1 MSDSASDIQLF
12 RRVATLSA
20 LLSAFVVGI
29 GALAIRYDGSDH
41 ALGLVTRLCNAALQ
55 MIGGVSALLL
65 LSLPALLALSV
76 IGHGWYIM
84 HRTRSVT
91 RRLLLASETVP
102 QRLALAAADAGIAG
116 RVELVRCGQP
126 EVFVHGLR
134 RPRVL
139 ITTGGLDALTDAEL
153 AAVMQHEAHHVQRR
167 DPLRLTF
174 VHAMGRALF
183 LFPLVAD
190 LGRQLATATELE
202 ADRRAIHNAGR
213 IQLASALTRFLGGD
227 RLAAAPGVS
236 LHHTDELRL
245 AQLRKPHRF
254 GHTFE
259 ARRASRV
266 ISTATGCMLV
276 ALLIILAFVPDMHF
290 G

>member
-1 MSDSASDIQLF
+1 MSDSASDVQLF
-12 RRVATLSA
+12 RRVVIWSTL
-20 LLSAFVVGI
+20 LTAFVAGI
-29 GALAIRYDGSDH
+29 GALAIRHDGSDH
-41 ALGLVTRLCNAALQ
+41 ALGLITRLCSEALQ
-55 MIGGVSALLL
+55 MIGGVAALLL
-65 LSLPALLALSV
+65 LSLPALLAVSV
-76 IGHGWYIM
+76 VAHGWYIT

-91 RRLLLASETVP
+91 RRLLLAREPVP
-102 QRLALAAADAGIAG
+102 QRLGLAAAEAGISG
-116 RVELVRCGQP
+116 RVDLVRCRQP

-139 ITTGGLDALTDAEL
+139 ITTGGLDALTDDEL
-153 AAVMQHEAHHVQRR
+153 AAVIQHEAHHVQRC
-167 DPLRLTF
+167 DPVRLTF

-202 ADRRAIHNAGR
+202 ADRRAIDNAGR
-213 IQLASALTRFLGGD
+213 MQLASALTRFLGGD

-236 LHHTDELRL
+236 LHQTDELRL
-245 AQLRKPHRF
+245 AQLQQPHRF

-259 ARRASRV
+259 ARRASR
-266 ISTATGCMLV
+266 IASTAMGCLLV
-276 ALLIILAFVPDMHF
+276 ALLIVLAVAPDMHF